1 MTARVLVLYTG
12 GTIGMVPSAQGFVPA
27 PDLRRRVL
35 GELGGLVDRLPQH
48 DLLELAPLIDSA
60 NLSPEDWSRIGT
72 ALVERWQ
79 DYDGFVVLHGT
90 DTLAYTASALSFML
104 AGQDK
109 PVILTGAQI
118 PLGQLRS
125 DAGTTWSP
133 RCCWRPDR
141 KSARSASIS
150 TAGCCAATARAR
162 SGPAASMLSTR
173 RTFPGSARPAL
184 ACGCGTTCCWPRAR
198 PISPCPDARPARWRW
213 PPCTPGMS
221 AQSLQSLLTAPGVRG
236 LVLQS
241 YGVGNLP
248 AADTALLQ
256 VLAEAVAAGTT
267 VVNVSQCL
275 NGEVQQG
282 AYATG
287 AALDAARRAARPGP
301 DAGGRLCQAAPAA
314 GPGVAG
320 AGAAAGDVRADPG
333 RVQPRLRRC
342 PPPSS
347 FPWPNRRPG
356 DTCCGGCHGFV
367 FTLSR
372 SRPTIAVIEYM
383 EIHI

>member
-125 DAGTTWSP
+125 DARDNLVTSLLLAARPEISEVCVYFHGRLLRGNRARKVRASGFDAFDSPNFPWLGEAGIGLRLRDDLLLAPGTPDFTVP
-133 RCCWRPDR
+133 RCQ
-141 KSARSASIS
+141 
-150 TAGCCAATARAR
+150 AGAVAMATVY
-162 SGPAASMLSTR
+162 
-173 RTFPGSARPAL
+173 
-184 ACGCGTTCCWPRAR
+184 
-198 PISPCPDARPARWRW
+198 
-213 PPCTPGMS
+213 PGMS

-287 AALDAARRAARPGP
+287 AALDAAGVLPGLDLTPEAAFAKLHLLLARGLPAPALRRAMSEPIRGECSPG
-301 DAGGRLCQAAPAA
+301 
-314 GPGVAG
+314 
-320 AGAAAGDVRADPG
+320 
-333 RVQPRLRRC
+333 
-342 PPPSS
+342 
-347 FPWPNRRPG
+347 
-356 DTCCGGCHGFV
+356 
-367 FTLSR
+367 
-372 SRPTIAVIEYM
+372 
-383 EIHI
+383 